1 MTICATTDLLQAK
14 ADINAIDEWDRI
26 PLHDA
31 AKKAN
36 SKTIKVLIEAG
47 ADLNAK
53 NAKRQ
58 TPLHRTAL
66 SIRWV
71 ESMHLLLDAR
81 ASARIEDW
89 NGQTPFDLIKGD
101 TAWIQEYATY
111 KHLKAASG
119 E

>member
-1 MTICATTDLLQAK
+1 MAVIWL
-14 ADINAIDEWDRI
+14 AD
-26 PLHDA
+26 
-31 AKKAN
+31 K
-36 SKTIKVLIEAG
+36 
-47 ADLNAK
+47 NAK

-89 NGQTPFDLIKGD
+89 NGQTPFDLIMGD

-111 KHLKAASG
+111 KRLKAASG

>member
-1 MTICATTDLLQAK
+1 MKKSLARFCRPQQAILK
-14 ADINAIDEWDRI
+14 RDRGSGARGFWRKWLMAVIWLAD
-26 PLHDA
+26 
-31 AKKAN
+31 K
-36 SKTIKVLIEAG
+36 
-47 ADLNAK
+47 NAK

-111 KHLKAASG
+111 KRLKAASG